1 MWGMWLRVDV
11 LSIGSYWLQLRINE
25 ACDQLVGVTR
35 CIHSADD
42 VLKILVEGDDSEV
55 ESRLLVHFQYDN
67 LQHLCKSYLFS
78 FVKFLLSN
86 RLKIVQCTIL
96 DQASDAKKYKKIE
109 EKMMG
114 LGPKMVAVVHR
125 LHAARVNPQER
136 KYNLVK
142 RIREEAYRLKEE
154 REKGRTGLSFEG

>member
-1 MWGMWLRVDV
+1 MWLRVDV

-67 LQHLCKSYLFS
+67 
-78 FVKFLLSN
+78 
-86 RLKIVQCTIL
+86 I
-96 DQASDAKKYKKIE
+96 
-109 EKMMG
+109 
-114 LGPKMVAVVHR
+114 
-125 LHAARVNPQER
+125 
-136 KYNLVK
+136 
-142 RIREEAYRLKEE
+142 
-154 REKGRTGLSFEG
+154 